1 MKIEEVTQL
10 LKRGHFSSPQ
20 QIREIIFLLKDVYTV
35 PSLIMN
41 QGNILYR
48 ARLIN
53 DIRDIHD
60 TSDLSYTPS
69 KYNKYYKRASTPDN
83 TMFYG
88 MSGDTHENMVC
99 GCLGEVCNCFRNA
112 NPIYQHYKIIIGIW
126 ETTRDFTLPQIINPD
141 GLNKSEAFG
150 YSLEYRHLVRAFG
163 YKSSQ
168 VMDFQRLIN
177 SEFTKQVKNE
187 EEYWISAIF
196 TEWILSLNDSYDGI
210 IYESVQSTD
219 SKLIN
224 NHCVAFKPQVADN
237 FLKFRDALL
246 LEFDY
251 TGSDVKIPTPKRIS
265 VPLAK

>member
-1 MKIEEVTQL
+1 
-10 LKRGHFSSPQ
+10 
-20 QIREIIFLLKDVYTV
+20 
-35 PSLIMN
+35 
-41 QGNILYR
+41 
-48 ARLIN
+48 
-53 DIRDIHD
+53 
-60 TSDLSYTPS
+60 
-69 KYNKYYKRASTPDN
+69 
-83 TMFYG
+83 
-88 MSGDTHENMVC
+88 
-99 GCLGEVCNCFRNA
+99 
-112 NPIYQHYKIIIGIW
+112 
-126 ETTRDFTLPQIINPD
+126 
-141 GLNKSEAFG
+141 
-150 YSLEYRHLVRAFG
+150 
-163 YKSSQ
+163 
-168 VMDFQRLIN
+168 MDFQRLIN